1 MGRCLGLLR
10 SGNRQKWSEWSSRSW
25 VQRDGGRGGRTLYR
39 ALSRLW
45 ILFWV
50 KGRSWE
56 DSKQRIQAEEV
67 MGGLQAEDHKPLAYV
82 LEGSLTAVLR
92 SRMEAKRSLGR
103 LFQERSGRQRQE
115 W

>member
-1 MGRCLGLLR
+1 M
-10 SGNRQKWSEWSSRSW
+10 SG
-25 VQRDGGRGGRTLYR
+25 VVGAGFRGIGVEVVGPCR

-67 MGGLQAEDHKPLAYV
+67 MGGLQAEDHKPWL
-82 LEGSLTAVLR
+82 
-92 SRMEAKRSLGR
+92 M
-103 LFQERSGRQRQE
+103 F
-115 W
+115 